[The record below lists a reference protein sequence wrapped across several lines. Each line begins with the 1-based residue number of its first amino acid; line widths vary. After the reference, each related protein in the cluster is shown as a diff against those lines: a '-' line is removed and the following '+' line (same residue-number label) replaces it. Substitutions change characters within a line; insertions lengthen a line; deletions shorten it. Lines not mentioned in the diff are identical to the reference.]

1 MARGEAPSNIDVH
14 ARALEG
20 YVAELRDA
28 LALAQ
33 ALGRTLV
40 LPRWTCYC
48 DRLWS
53 GSDDIFH
60 FGCMYP
66 GSQDGKF
73 VPFVCP
79 MDHVL
84 SPTSW
89 KGEDYRDAAFLESA
103 RLPSAVREGVV
114 DIRLLE
120 RAAYEALPAAARRAV
135 LPLGASDDEAR
146 QLLQPLVAT
155 PVLRVPHARRLLCGF
170 SSATAVTEFNSRA
183 DALLA
188 VPSWCAKCYSQCN
201 TQLAKWLS
209 AEQLRGVRGN
219 FYCLQV
225 PRPPHFQHGK
235 CVPNL

>member
-1 MARGEAPSNIDVH
+1 
-14 ARALEG
+14 
-20 YVAELRDA
+20 
-28 LALAQ
+28 
-33 ALGRTLV
+33 
-40 LPRWTCYC
+40 
-48 DRLWS
+48 
-53 GSDDIFH
+53 
-60 FGCMYP
+60 
-66 GSQDGKF
+66 
-73 VPFVCP
+73 

-89 KGEDYRDAAFLESA
+89 KGEDYSDAAFLESA